1 MGNQQVGRGFLTEAK
16 RGAGWHLLAIWLLGI
31 TVLYVSLFHQPG
43 ADEVLVIESVSTA
56 VGASLLSLFAAWL
69 ASRIGSGYPKAWA

>member
-1 MGNQQVGRGFLTEAK
+1 MTEVK
-16 RGAGWHLLAIWLLGI
+16 RGAGWHLLTIWILGI
-31 TVLYVSLFHQPG
+31 TVLYVTLFHQPG
-43 ADEVLVIESVSTA
+43 ADEILVIESVSTA